1 MFVFDSKPRARIA
14 PPQPAAKRR
23 RRMVDIELHQG
34 VSSEIDAHTEDA
46 LHEEVAEPV
55 ASGRADF
62 SRTPVRTSPALQ
74 RGWLNPMPRIEPLCE
89 LPHGEPLLPTPCE
102 GPAPWQQQ
110 MAGTTTD
117 PVSFKLRDGNVERQR
132 HGESQ
137 RHSEREL
144 ARDVDNDSER
154 APPPPPLR
162 IDEQREHETLNVV
175 EQLAVQLK
183 LDRPLQLRID
193 GEAERELAG
202 RSSRGAARGD
212 RVFIRPRGFDP
223 QSRDGRRVLAHELAH
238 VAQSR
243 LASPDVISIG
253 AAEAEASSMADA
265 FVEGR
270 PMRAPRA
277 HLPAAITAYDDGA
290 DRAREDE
297 ILKAPKTFKMSISY
311 SGIEFI
317 PDPANQTWAGNI
329 ERRIQ
334 AFAAM
339 TKVMVGTNY
348 SVALMRECR
357 AWLESNGGIEWINI
371 PQRPALQDEALD
383 NIVMRASLANNMVKY
398 FTTVHQPP
406 VQLRLAAK
414 QIAMLRTL
422 EDISTLYAKLKGRGS
437 ILYTWYTEYIF
448 KRVMFNNRKLLDE
461 FLAAGEDDDKFTAAE
476 LHRDQTVV
484 PYEKAVSAVRR
495 DPVLTDEPGYRALWN
510 MPAKTP
516 GDTTKPPPVGPET
529 EINGNLGAEFLLD
542 MQAHFSVDDI
552 SRVPSDAAFR
562 KAVFNDWA
570 RRMQL
575 RKIDLEGDVEL
586 RDAPG
591 KAVQPADPAAMFSHP
606 ALEAPYYDRQAGSEM
621 LFWMNVYTAN
631 MWEHFRTWHYKWE
644 VIRVPHDDWSKR
656 DDAGKN
662 PDLQGEDYGGFGS
675 ILSSR
680 LRRNLS
686 NAEVD
691 IKRSF
696 WHIENV
702 LGPPG
707 LSRVGLQVGSSALSA
722 VGSVIK
728 TVFGKFTERPWEH
741 TEAIK
746 EDGVY
751 VVRCTATRRDD
762 ESSLIRKLPSSAYL
776 PIWVRPAKDIV
787 TDRVSVDNVMAQVSK
802 DRLTAILAKLSNK
815 TEPPTEAE
823 RKALEDEA
831 RDLKGALYG
840 DADTQLNVELRK
852 LNKIKND
859 ATEWAR
865 LSKLEQAELDKRV
878 DDINFI
884 LKKRSDWIT
893 DMSGGSTGTAEKLN
907 AYFITQ
913 EGPSANRPMRLLL
926 EVVELKAPKGMFR
939 YAVLDNTTRD
949 GEHREGP
956 ARSTK
961 SDAISDAIVELLE
974 DVGYGR
980 GMVTVAIPKGIWD
993 VGAKDGE
1000 IRTIPIQRSNKML
1013 FLEGLENLALVA
1025 SIAAIAAAPFTGG
1038 ESLALLVPIGVIG
1051 AIPSAYRIAHRVSE
1065 STFEWDMATVMDVMN
1080 CLGAVA
1086 LLGQFATSLKLIRVS
1101 TRVWTIVGLGMDGLQ
1116 GIVGTYDL
1124 IDKLSKIDPTL
1135 SEGARMA
1142 EAMMI
1147 VGNALLQLGIAI
1159 GGRLAAEGAAR
1170 KQAIEA
1176 GVGAEA
1182 NLNISRAPAEL
1193 TRPLV
1198 EAGLKDVPVLVDK
1211 SIAGPEVKVKFSKDG
1226 YGMPTDIHI
1235 VAGAGATPEMIRLH
1249 IETVQLLQKYSG
1261 LGGWVRTLVDRISA
1275 LVYSKQ
1281 FVKPGSRGWNAQ
1293 AEVIKIAKIID
1304 HYTDEIAAGKV
1315 PKIDGE
1321 AYLDYLKQE
1330 LRKHEQ
1336 AINEVEEGSGFIAAQ
1351 APKSAVA
1358 QSRGYPEPPP
1368 GHYYIEESPG
1378 VFQLRAHVGFD
1389 GPPKMV
1395 VAKKTGKGWEIV
1407 DRPAET
1413 SVAAPGSAAAKA
1425 DPKAARLD
1433 PAQLQLDVSKALN
1446 VSSSFVTILPESSTE
1461 VRLRPP
1467 AETGRGYE
1475 LHVPA
1480 NATSG
1485 AVESA
1490 VARHNDLARMRPTD
1504 LNSIPVDAKGKATWN
1519 GALEAEYRG
1528 RPTEDGYHW
1537 SLQNGKLQYVLEAAE
1552 EGAPAR
1558 KKKVWDEKLGRAVE
1572 DKGAREVKSW
1582 PNDQVT
1588 TKAAAFDDLGGNNP
1602 KSPFGKWVELMEK
1615 LGFKRDDLIAALQDP
1630 SGLNYD
1636 TVRHNLKSK
1645 PVYQDA
1651 IKKWLTD
1658 PVEMRKRYPSE
1669 FEGIDPN
1676 DRAKQDAALRKAQ
1689 HRAVLEID
1697 QYLALKDAT
1706 VWTEKWYIELFG
1718 KVPDEKG
1725 ASVRKVESQVLFDK
1739 DKLNAANID
1748 VAATRQADLIVVTE
1762 APDPKNPQAAP
1773 VEKNILKD
1781 VKSHEGKIAATDKA
1795 QFDDYMRM
1803 VGKDVPRTDGTTTR
1817 IDSVTEVFLDP
1828 RGGKANAEWIAEQ
1841 LATSSAKVSY
1851 EVFNTK
1857 GERRAFTQ
1865 VDFQKLGS
1873 QQALQAAIIAFC
1885 NT

>member
-1 MFVFDSKPRARIA
+1 MFVFDRKPRAHVA
-14 PPQPAAKRR
+14 PPQQAAKRR
-23 RRMVDIELHQG
+23 RRLADVELHQG
-34 VSSEIDAHTEDA
+34 AAGELEGPGDDPG
-46 LHEEVAEPV
+46 LAEQAAPHR
-55 ASGRADF
+55 GDF
-62 SRTPVRTSPALQ
+62 SRTPVGATLAPQ
-74 RGWLNPMPRIEPLCE
+74 RAWLNPLPPAGLRNDRVHDEPAS
-89 LPHGEPLLPTPCE
+89 
-102 GPAPWQQQ
+102 PAPI
-110 MAGTTTD
+110 TS
-117 PVSFKLRDGNVERQR
+117 PE
-132 HGESQ
+132 H
-137 RHSEREL
+137 
-144 ARDVDNDSER
+144 
-154 APPPPPLR
+154 
-162 IDEQREHETLNVV
+162 IDEQREFETLNVV
-175 EQLAVQLK
+175 EQLAAQLK
-183 LDRPLQLRID
+183 LDHPVHLHID
-193 GEAERELAG
+193 REAERELGG
-202 RSSRGAARGD
+202 RRSRGAARGD

-223 QSRDGRRVLAHELAH
+223 RSREGRRVLAHELAH

-243 LASPDVISIG
+243 LASPEMVSIG

-265 FVEGR
+265 FAEGR
-270 PMRAPRA
+270 PTRAPQV
-277 HLPAAITAYDDGA
+277 HLPPAVTAHDDG
-290 DRAREDE
+290 DERAREDE
-297 ILKAPKTFKMSISY
+297 ILKAPKTFKMNISY

-317 PDPANQTWAGNI
+317 PEPATQTWAGNI
-329 ERRIQ
+329 ARRAQ
-334 AFAAM
+334 AFAAQ
-339 TKVMVGTNY
+339 TKAMLGANY
-348 SVALMRECR
+348 SVALMRECH
-357 AWLESNGGIEWINI
+357 AWFESNGGIQWINV
-371 PQRPALQDEALD
+371 PQRPALQDEAVKS
-383 NIVMRASLANNMVKY
+383 IVMMTPLANKMVKY

-406 VQLRLAAK
+406 VPVRLTAK

-422 EDISTLYAKLKGRGS
+422 GDISTLWAKLKSRGS
-437 ILYTWYTEYIF
+437 IFYPWYTESIF
-448 KRVMFNNRKLLDE
+448 KRVMFSNRKMLDE
-461 FLAAGEDDDKFTAAE
+461 FLAAGEDEDKFSAAE
-476 LHRDQTVV
+476 VHRDQTLV

-495 DPVLTDEPGYRALWN
+495 DPLLTDEPGYRALWN
-510 MPAKTP
+510 MSAKTP
-516 GDTTKPPPVGPET
+516 GDTTKPPPVGPDS
-529 EINGNLGAEFLLD
+529 EINDNLGSEFLLD

-552 SRVPSDAAFR
+552 NRVPADAAFR

-575 RKIDLEGDVEL
+575 RKIDLEGDIEL
-586 RDAPG
+586 RDAPA

-621 LFWMNVYTAN
+621 LFWMSVYTAN
-631 MWEHFRTWHYKWE
+631 MWEHFRTWHYGWE
-644 VIRVPHDDWSKR
+644 VIRVPHDEWSKR
-656 DDAGKN
+656 DEIGKN

-675 ILSSR
+675 ILGSR
-680 LRRNLS
+680 VRRNLS

-691 IKRSF
+691 IKRSL
-696 WHIENV
+696 WHIENL

-707 LSRVGLQVGSSALSA
+707 LSRVGLQVGSSALSV

-728 TVFGKFTERPWEH
+728 TAFGKFSERPWEY
-741 TEAIK
+741 TAAIK
-746 EDGVY
+746 EEGVY

-762 ESSLIRKLPSSAYL
+762 ESSLIRKLPSTAYL
-776 PIWVRPAKDIV
+776 PIWVRPPQDIV
-787 TDRVSVDNVMAQVSK
+787 TDRVNVDKVMAQVSN
-802 DRLTAILAKLSNK
+802 DRLNAILAKLSDKDN
-815 TEPPTEAE
+815 PPSDAE

-831 RDLKGALYG
+831 RDLVGALFG
-840 DADTQLNVELRK
+840 NADTQLNTELRK
-852 LNKIKND
+852 LNKIKGE

-865 LSKLEQAELDKRV
+865 LTKQEQTELDKRV

-884 LKKRSDWIT
+884 LKKRAGWIA
-893 DMSGGSTGTAEKLN
+893 DMSDTSTGTAEKLS

-913 EGPSANRPMRLLL
+913 EGASANRPMRLLL

-949 GEHREGP
+949 SEHREGP
-956 ARSTK
+956 ARSSK
-961 SDAISDAIVELLE
+961 SDAISDAIIELLE

-980 GMVTVAIPKGIWD
+980 GIVTVAIPKGIWD

-1000 IRTIPIQRSNKML
+1000 VRTLEIQRSNKML

-1038 ESLALLVPIGVIG
+1038 ESLALLIPIGVVG

-1065 STFEWDMATVMDVMN
+1065 GTFEWDMATVMDVMN

-1086 LLGQFATSLKLIRVS
+1086 GLGQFATSLKLIRVS
-1101 TRVWTIVGLGMDGLQ
+1101 TKVWTIVGLGMDGLQ

-1124 IDKLSKIDPTL
+1124 IDKLSKIDPSL
-1135 SEGARMA
+1135 PEGARMA

-1159 GGRLAAEGAAR
+1159 GGRLAAEGVAR

-1176 GVGAEA
+1176 GVGTEA
-1182 NLNISRAPAEL
+1182 NPNISRAPAEM

-1198 EAGLKDVPVLVDK
+1198 EAGLKEVPVLVDK
-1211 SIAGPEVKVKFSKDG
+1211 SIAGPEVKVKFTKDG

-1249 IETVQLLQKYSG
+1249 VETVQLLQKYSG

-1304 HYTDEIAAGKV
+1304 HYTDEIAVGKV

-1336 AINEVEEGSGFIAAQ
+1336 AINEVEAGSGFIAAQ
-1351 APKSAVA
+1351 APKSANA
-1358 QSRGYPEPPP
+1358 TAKGYPEAPP

-1395 VAKKTGKGWEIV
+1395 VAKKAGKGWEIV
-1407 DRPAET
+1407 DRPPET

-1446 VSSSFVTILPESSTE
+1446 VSSSFVTIVPESGTT

-1467 AETGRGYE
+1467 VETGHGYE

-1480 NATSG
+1480 HASSS

-1490 VARHNDLARMRPTD
+1490 LARHNDLAKMRPTD
-1504 LNSIPVDAKGKATWN
+1504 LNNVPVDAKGKAAWN
-1519 GALEAEYRG
+1519 GALEAEYRS
-1528 RPTEDGYHW
+1528 RPTEEGYHW
-1537 SLQNGKLQYVLEAAE
+1537 RLQNGKLQYVAEAAE
-1552 EGAPAR
+1552 EGTPAR
-1558 KKKVWDEKLGRAVE
+1558 PKKVWDDKLGQAVE

-1582 PNDQVT
+1582 PKDQVT
-1588 TKAAAFDDLGGNNP
+1588 SKATAFDDLGGNNA

-1645 PVYQDA
+1645 AVYQDA

-1658 PVEMRKRYPSE
+1658 PVEIKKRYPSE

-1676 DRAKQDAALRKAQ
+1676 DKAKQDAALRKAQ

-1718 KVPDEKG
+1718 KVADEKG
-1725 ASVRKVESQVLFDK
+1725 ATVKKVETQVLFDK

-1748 VAATRQADLIVVTE
+1748 VAGTRQADLVVVTE
-1762 APDPKNPQAAP
+1762 APDPKNPQAAS

-1781 VKSHEGKIAATDKA
+1781 VKSHEGEIAPADKA
-1795 QFDDYMRM
+1795 QFDDYMKM
-1803 VGKDVPRTDGTTTR
+1803 VGKDVPRTEGTTTR

-1828 RGGKANAEWIAEQ
+1828 RGGKANSEWIAKQ
-1841 LATSSAKVSY
+1841 LGTSSAKVSF

-1857 GERRAFTQ
+1857 GERRAFTPG
-1865 VDFQKLGS
+1865 DFQKLGN